1 MASVNLAEYTYKLT
15 LDSSEYNQRMKNA
28 DEQAEGMKAKLSN
41 VGSFLKTSLVA
52 GMAAAGAGVVALG
65 KQAITAYGD
74 YEQLIGGVETLFK
87 NSASVVNEYA
97 ANAYKTAGM
106 SANTYMETVTS
117 FSASLLQSLNGD
129 TAKAAQVA
137 DMAITDMSD
146 NANKMG
152 SSMESIQ
159 NAYQGFAKQN
169 YTMLDN
175 LKLGYGGTKEEMAR
189 LLSDAEKLS
198 GQKYDI
204 SNLNDV
210 YEAIHV
216 VQTELGV
223 TGTTAK
229 EASTTLQGSAAGM
242 KAAWSNLLVG
252 LADENQNF
260 DSLLENLINSI
271 GTFAEN
277 LLPRIKIAFSG
288 VAKLAASLGPQIAAM
303 LPGIASDILPQ
314 VAGIAISVIQNLFT
328 GLANTVPQLISK
340 LVDSISQALPLL
352 ITSAVQAV
360 ITLAQGLV
368 DTIPSL
374 IDAAMQMIQGLA
386 NGIITAIPVLIEA
399 VPEIIDNLVNAI
411 LENIPLIIQ
420 TGISLF
426 VALVEA
432 LPDIIVSIVA
442 AIPEIVLSI
451 VDALI
456 NNIPLIIDAGIQL
469 LTAIIGNLPLIIT
482 TIIQS
487 IPQIVSAIVETFNG
501 LMSRMQEVG
510 STIAN
515 NIWNGIKNI
524 WDSIVTW
531 FSDSITSLLAWFAG
545 LGESFTS
552 VGSNMLNW
560 VWDGLKSVWENV
572 SSWVQEKVEWITEK
586 LAFWKKSQSKMKSGN
601 SGNGD
606 DIDGSH
612 ANGLSYV
619 PFDNYKALLHKGER
633 VLTAKENAAYNS
645 NNYNNNVNS
654 NTPISLQ
661 MGDIIIQGSADQN
674 ILSQIKQAQTQ
685 ATNDAVNRICQNLSR
700 LSLDAKQMVSAY

>member
-1 MASVNLAEYTYKLT
+1 MSVVNLAEYSYKLT
-15 LDSSEYNQRMKNA
+15 LDSSEYNNSMKNA
-28 DEQAEGMKAKLSN
+28 DVQAEGMKSRLSS
-41 VGSFLKTSLVA
+41 VGNFLKTSLVA

-87 NSASVVNEYA
+87 NSSNIVNEYA

-175 LKLGYGGTKEEMAR
+175 LKLGYGGTKEEMQR

-229 EASTTLQGSAAGM
+229 EASTTLQGSASGM

-260 DSLLENLINSI
+260 DSLLTNLIDSI

-277 LLPRIKIAFSG
+277 LLPRIEVAFSG
-288 VAKLAASLGPQIAAM
+288 IAKLVGALGPKIAGM

-314 VAGIAISVIQNLFT
+314 IAGIAISMIQNLFT
-328 GLANTVPQLISK
+328 GLANTLPQLITK
-340 LVDSISQALPLL
+340 IVDSISQALPLL
-352 ITSAVQAV
+352 IASAVEAV
-360 ITLAQGLV
+360 TTLAQGLI
-368 DTIPSL
+368 DNIPAL
-374 IDAAMQMIQGLA
+374 INAAMQLVQGLT
-386 NGIITAIPVLIEA
+386 NGVIAAIPVLIDA
-399 VPEIIDNLVNAI
+399 VPDIINNLINTI

-426 VALVEA
+426 VALIEA
-432 LPDIIVSIVA
+432 LPEIIVAIVA
-442 AIPEIVLSI
+442 AIPLIVSNI
-451 VDALI
+451 TDALI
-456 NNIPLIIDAGIQL
+456 NNIPLLIEAGIQL
-469 LTAIIGNLPLIIT
+469 FTAIIGNLPQIISIVIGSIPLII
-482 TIIQS
+482 
-487 IPQIVSAIVETFNG
+487 SAVVETFNG
-501 LMSRMQEVG
+501 LMGKMLNVG
-510 STIAN
+510 ADIAT

-524 WDSIVTW
+524 WSSIVQWFDDSINSLAEW
-531 FSDSITSLLAWFAG
+531 FNG
-545 LGESFTS
+545 LGDTFTNI
-552 VGSNMLNW
+552 GSSLINW
-560 VWDGLKSVWENV
+560 VWDGLKSVWENI
-572 SSWVQEKVEWITEK
+572 SSWVTEKVEWLTDK
-586 LAFWKKSQSKMKSGN
+586 LSFWKKSQSKMKSGN
-601 SGNGD
+601 SKND
-606 DIDGSH
+606 DVDGSH
-612 ANGLSYV
+612 ANGLSFV
-619 PFDNYKALLHKGER
+619 PFDGYKALLHRGER

-645 NNYNNNVNS
+645 SSYSSNVPVN
-654 NTPISLQ
+654 IQ
-661 MGDIIIQGSADQN
+661 MGNIVVQGSADEK
-674 ILSQIKQAQTQ
+674 ILAQIQRAQKQAVT
-685 ATNDAVNRICQNLSR
+685 DAMNQFNQSLSGLNNLAIQRSCT
-700 LSLDAKQMVSAY
+700 L